1 MGPEAEQLR
10 EQGQGR
16 FPVTLCGVSRPCLL
30 SSLSSSLHSQPLFPL
45 KGLKCQAEELR
56 LFRKSM
62 GKSWKSWK
70 RFEPWWGGG
79 QQVWML

>member
-1 MGPEAEQLR
+1 MGPEAEHLQ

-30 SSLSSSLHSQPLFPL
+30 SSLSSSLHSQPLLPL
-45 KGLKCQAEELR
+45 KELG
-56 LFRKSM
+56 LFRKSV

-70 RFEPWWGGG
+70 RFEPWWGGR